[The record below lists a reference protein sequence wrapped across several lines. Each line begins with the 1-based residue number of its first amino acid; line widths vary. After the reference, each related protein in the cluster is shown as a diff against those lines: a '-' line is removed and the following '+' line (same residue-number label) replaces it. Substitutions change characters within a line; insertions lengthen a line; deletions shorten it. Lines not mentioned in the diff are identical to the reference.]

1 MEWHFWGFGHEK
13 GPHDGAGA
21 GLKHRIRQEQL
32 KLKFPKFPKYTWCS
46 CVQHNNGKDMLPVKE
61 LEGRSIE
68 PFGRLEQLSL
78 IAKSLYSLI

>member
-32 KLKFPKFPKYTWCS
+32 KLKFPKSPKCTCLS
-46 CVQHNNGKDMLPVKE
+46 MLPMKE
-61 LEGRSIE
+61 LEGRSIK

-78 IAKSLYSLI
+78 IAKSLYSVI